1 MNQPA
6 HALCHCKHLLKVNA
20 ACITRVHNGQCSIHH
35 CAVHTVAKSMAN
47 NCRGQSKIAQR
58 LRDEATTRQTEEM
71 QMRSDDRMTHRLA
84 LMAEAKGS
92 QQGKGSH
99 THKGRG
105 AREARPCTPCAH
117 ALRGRPLP
125 FKTCLEGQL
134 SMGGTEMT
142 GNRLPRARSIA
153 FLNTHNIHNQLIG
166 LVVKVSE
173 GVSWF
178 SV

>member
-1 MNQPA
+1 MPLQMFA
-6 HALCHCKHLLKVNA
+6 VD
-20 ACITRVHNGQCSIHH
+20 QCSIHH
-35 CAVHTVAKSMAN
+35 YALNLVTKSLASS
-47 NCRGQSKIAQR
+47 CRGHSKLADSETELQQG
-58 LRDEATTRQTEEM
+58 RQKM
-71 QMRSDDRMTHRLA
+71 QMRSNDTMAHRLA
-84 LMAEAKGS
+84 LMAGIKGS

-134 SMGGTEMT
+134 SMGGTAMT